1 VARLFV
7 LAIALAA
14 ASHDVSGQS
23 HPSHELP
30 AVAPALLERPITLQS
45 GIGHTHDAVTT
56 NSREAQQ
63 FYDQGLAY
71 LHHFEWIDAARSFNQ
86 SLRLDGRLA
95 LAHVGLS
102 VAHEALNQ
110 SAAARAALERA
121 RTLAGNVSEHERRH
135 IAIRELQLDGA
146 ATPQDSRVGTYRKA
160 LDEAIVL
167 FPSDVELWLQ
177 RGVAESADITDRG
190 QGSPAGSIRFYE
202 RALAVVPDHFAAHH
216 YLTHAYENSGR
227 INDALS
233 HGAAYADAAPA
244 IAHARHM
251 HGHNLRRLGRIE
263 EAIAEFEAANRI
275 ERAAFSV
282 AGFRPAYNWHYE
294 HNLDLLGTSYQYTGR
309 MAQAETMLK
318 TAFALPTAN
327 LTQAVNKREWLVFL
341 RARGRVDEA
350 MAAAAT
356 LTGHPHPVVQ
366 AIGHI
371 ETGHAL
377 LMKRQFKEAAASANA
392 ALAAMK
398 RAAAG
403 AGLAA
408 VPFEALQGEFFLRT
422 GQVEKG
428 RAMLESMVKKARAA
442 PGPDE
447 WAAALFTLE
456 SIARAAREAG
466 DWEFAARMARQ
477 MLEHDNAYAGS
488 HYALALAAEHNGDTR
503 LAASEYALAAKY
515 WARAD
520 SGFAELTTVRRKL
533 QKY

>member
-1 VARLFV
+1 MSVSQSA
-7 LAIALAA
+7 
-14 ASHDVSGQS
+14 SGQTHS
-23 HPSHELP
+23 SHELP
-30 AVAPALLERPITLQS
+30 VVAPALLERAITVQT
-45 GIGHTHDAVTT
+45 GIGRTHDEVTT
-56 NSREAQQ
+56 TSREAQQ

-86 SLRLDGRLA
+86 SLRHDARLA
-95 LAHVGLS
+95 MAHVGLS

-110 SAAARAALERA
+110 SAAARAALDRA
-121 RTLAGNVSEHERRH
+121 RTLAANVSEHERRH
-135 IAIRELQLDGA
+135 IAIRQLQLDGA
-146 ATPQDSRVGTYRKA
+146 AASQDPRRIDAYRKGIDDA
-160 LDEAIVL
+160 LVS

-177 RGVAESADITDRG
+177 RGVAESSDITDRG

-202 RALAVVPDHFAAHH
+202 RALSIVPDHFAAHH

-233 HGAAYADAAPA
+233 HGAAYAKAGPS

-282 AGFRPAYNWHYE
+282 QGFRPEYNWHYE
-294 HNLDLLGTSYQYTGR
+294 HNLDLLGTSYQYTGQI
-309 MAQAETMLK
+309 AQAETMLK
-318 TAFALPTAN
+318 TAFALPTSN
-327 LTQAVNKREWLVFL
+327 LTQAVNKRTWLVFL

-356 LTGHPHPVVQ
+356 LATHPHPVVQ

-371 ETGHAL
+371 ETGHAW
-377 LMKRQFKEAAASANA
+377 LMKRQFKEAAAAANT

-398 RAAAG
+398 RAPAG
-403 AGLAA
+403 SGLAA

-422 GQVEKG
+422 GQLEKG
-428 RAMLESMVKKARAA
+428 RVMLESMVKKARAA

-456 SIARAAREAG
+456 STARAARDAG

-477 MLEHDNAYAGS
+477 MLEHDGAYAGS
-488 HYALALAAEHNGDTR
+488 HYALALVAEHNGDAR

-515 WARAD
+515 WAKADPSMAEGRAARD
-520 SGFAELTTVRRKL
+520 KAR
-533 QKY
+533 